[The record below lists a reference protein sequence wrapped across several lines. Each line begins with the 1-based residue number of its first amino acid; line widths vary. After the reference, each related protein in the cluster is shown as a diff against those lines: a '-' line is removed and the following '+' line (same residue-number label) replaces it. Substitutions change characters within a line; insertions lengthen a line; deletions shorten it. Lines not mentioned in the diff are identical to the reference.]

1 MKRGK
6 TIVLWA
12 AAAAMTVGALG
23 ALGCAQP
30 SGEGASAV
38 DASAEAQAGTVEYW
52 AQKYPDQ
59 YNSIF
64 TNKTRDGVTHGH
76 DALVSICEAPV
87 VRVPVGSGAFLQ
99 DDEGHF
105 LIDGFTYDA
114 ESGIYIIS
122 TTGNPADNGIYQS
135 CVACKSSRFNELYAQ
150 NPLGAFT
157 EGYTAEAAAVVDKQY
172 WDCAMCHSDEPGQS
186 LGANGVYFTAMLGDR
201 GQDISA
207 GDAAC
212 GQCHNSFDYERMV
225 TAGDDIYSFDPYRYG
240 FDADSLLRAALED
253 GLQGVDEESG
263 VEEVMVFHPEFEFF
277 QNSVHDSMGL
287 DCTSCHMPKTV
298 NADGEQFT
306 NHDASASPL
315 ENPDA
320 LAVCLGCHQSQGIT
334 DADAMVKMVRG
345 KQAEAAQAE
354 VSLTGKLEKLKDAI
368 ADAKAAGATDES
380 LAQARDAY
388 TKAYYYLNYVT
399 GRYADDGVKVAHNPV
414 GTFDYLSRAD
424 RLTDDALASLS

>member
-1 MKRGK
+1 MRRKN
-6 TIVLWA
+6 VAVAFA
-12 AAAAMTVGALG
+12 AVAALAVCALG
-23 ALGCAQP
+23 AAGC
-30 SGEGASAV
+30 GERVQGAPGQTGASAKEGTMQ
-38 DASAEAQAGTVEYW
+38 SWAE
-52 AQKYPDQ
+52 KYPNQ

-64 TNKTRDGVTHGH
+64 TNKMRDGVTHGH

-87 VRVPVGSGAFLQ
+87 VRVPIGSGAFLQ
-99 DDEGHF
+99 DEEGHF

-114 ESGIYIIS
+114 ETGNYVIN

-135 CVACKSSRFNELYAQ
+135 CVSCKSSRFNDLYEAD
-150 NPLGAFT
+150 PLGAFT
-157 EGYTAEAAAVVDKQY
+157 EGYTAEAAAVVDGQY
-172 WDCAMCHSDEPGQS
+172 WDCAMCHEGEPGES
-186 LGANGVYFTAMLGDR
+186 VGATGVYFTAMLGDR
-201 GQDISA
+201 GQDAS
-207 GDAAC
+207 DEDKAC

-225 TAGDDIYSFDPYRYG
+225 QEGDDIYRFDPYRYG

-287 DCTSCHMPKTV
+287 DCTSCHMPKT
-298 NADGEQFT
+298 AAEDGTEFT

-320 LAVCLGCHQSQGIT
+320 LATCLGCHESQGIES
-334 DADAMVKMVRG
+334 ADAMVQMVRG
-345 KQAEAAQAE
+345 KQAEAAAAE
-354 VSLTGKLEKLKDAI
+354 QVLAKKLETLKAAI
-368 ADAKAAGATDES
+368 ADKAKAGADDAELS
-380 LAQARDAY
+380 QAREAY
-388 TKAYYYLNYVT
+388 TKAYYYLYYVT

-424 RLTDDALASLS
+424 KLADDALASLK